1 MGVLTNKQH
10 YGMATIYKEKLKAFG
25 KKNGWDVVEYR
36 GKVDG
41 IDIYRFRDSEIPLSG
56 KRGYPIL
63 FSITEDGEIYELN
76 SAQIHRYLSLHSEF
90 CEVLD

>member
-1 MGVLTNKQH
+1 
-10 YGMATIYKEKLKAFG
+10 MATGVKEKLKAFG

-56 KRGYPIL
+56 K
-63 FSITEDGEIYELN
+63 
-76 SAQIHRYLSLHSEF
+76 
-90 CEVLD
+90 